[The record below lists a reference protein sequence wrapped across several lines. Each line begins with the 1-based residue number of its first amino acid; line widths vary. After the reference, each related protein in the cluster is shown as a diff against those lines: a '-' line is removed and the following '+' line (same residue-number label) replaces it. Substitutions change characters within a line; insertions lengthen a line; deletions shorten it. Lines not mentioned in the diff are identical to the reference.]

1 MSLTALCLVIL
12 AALVHATWN
21 YFLKKANANRSFW
34 WVVYCIT
41 AIVTVPALYFY
52 NPHAFDNITAI
63 GWLVICLSAPI
74 HVCYGVVLQQGYKKS
89 DYSIVYPTA
98 RGTGPLIS
106 VLAAI
111 TFLGNTPTVW
121 GWLGIVSI
129 LVAIVLLAMPSQ
141 EGDARNLRV
150 KEGVFLGNAHG
161 AIHCG
166 LYLLRCVGCAA
177 SNGLDATHLLF
188 PIHSCSLFGFCSLYC
203 DKRRLARRSQ
213 RTLYDAAHSKESSGC
228 LCGLPLGVSLGA
240 LRHDHGALS
249 LCGAHARSGHDDW
262 GCCGRIIVKRT
273 LKHQTRDG
281 RDWDDVGRHHDRFR
295 WLVD

>member
-111 TFLGNTPTVW
+111 AFLGNTPTVW
-121 GWLGIVSI
+121 GWLGISSI

-150 KEGVFLGNAHG
+150 KEGVFWGMLT
-161 AIHCG
+161 G
-166 LYLLRCVGCAA
+166 LFIAGYTFCDAWAVQQATGLTPLTFYFPSILVRSLVFAPFIVTRNGWQDEVKELFTTSRIRKSLVVVCVGSPLAFLLVLYA
-177 SNGLDATHLLF
+177 MTMAPLAYVAPTREVGMMIGVVVGGLLLKERLS
-188 PIHSCSLFGFCSLYC
+188 I
-203 DKRRLARRSQ
+203 KRVMGVIGM
-213 RTLYDAAHSKESSGC
+213 T
-228 LCGLPLGVSLGA
+228 LGVIMIGF
-240 LRHDHGALS
+240 G
-249 LCGAHARSGHDDW
+249 G
-262 GCCGRIIVKRT
+262 
-273 LKHQTRDG
+273 
-281 RDWDDVGRHHDRFR
+281 
-295 WLVD
+295 